1 MICEKNK
8 RIRELE
14 EQITYL
20 IGQLIDAHFQLGV
33 PDDWSNYNIMEDIR
47 DGMARYQRFKQI
59 ETALSQLLAHDEQ
72 FIKTYVSN
80 RLELKVL
87 LEQGRKALGGDD
99 VGSDSGANGK

>member
-1 MICEKNK
+1 MICDKNK

-20 IGQLIDAHFQLGV
+20 VGQLIDAHLKSGV

-47 DGMARYQRFKQI
+47 DGMARYQRTKEI
-59 ETALSQLLAHDEQ
+59 ETALSQLIAHDQ
-72 FIKTYVSN
+72 HFLDTYVSN

-87 LEQGRKALGGDD
+87 LAQGKKALGGDD
-99 VGSDSGANGK
+99 VRGGSDSNGK